1 MGTNDSANHL
11 WEKGQESGLA
21 KGKRKE
27 HLREGR
33 GGGFEVTM
41 FRNTKGQEDF
51 LNIAVSQ
58 ESGSQVKF
66 NIVINVPH
74 KNKPA
79 KNNFFLLQKWLLE

>member
-1 MGTNDSANHL
+1 
-11 WEKGQESGLA
+11 
-21 KGKRKE
+21 
-27 HLREGR
+27 
-33 GGGFEVTM
+33 M

-79 KNNFFLLQKWLLE
+79 KNNFFSCRNDC